1 MIHIPDN
8 QVEAA
13 GREVLGPSHSPERR
27 ISLSSHDGHNGARSA
42 EHVHLGAA
50 VAELRALHG
59 LSQAEVADRAEI
71 RRSHLAAIERGEVDP
86 TFVTLVRIVR
96 AIPAPLAELFELFE
110 RRRDAAAES

>member
-8 QVEAA
+8 QAEVEQ
-13 GREVLGPSHSPERR
+13 RR
-27 ISLSSHDGHNGARSA
+27 PRSAHLLQEATISLSSHDDQNGARSP
-42 EHVHLGAA
+42 EHRHLGAA
-50 VAELRALHG
+50 VAELRKLHG
-59 LSQAEVADRAEI
+59 LSQAEVADRAEL

-110 RRRDAAAES
+110 RRRDAAGDT